1 MHFFLTNGWRSHK
14 KVSNRKNA
22 IRVQFVPCGPRSS
35 SSCKSTIIFIF
46 YGSCPNICGDLA
58 GWRGLSH
65 KRFFLFSFYFQRFA
79 GFIVKKCINSA
90 PPMRTICISQS
101 VAAANSICFL
111 YVPGRRIRAQ
121 PGIGCDTAEVW
132 LWCGRTALPPVN
144 QHNGQLSKAG

>member
-1 MHFFLTNGWRSHK
+1 MAVGRIK
-14 KVSNRKNA
+14 KCQIGKTEFR
-22 IRVQFVPCGPRSS
+22 PCGLRGF

-46 YGSCPNICGDLA
+46 YVIHPSIFHALTGET
-58 GWRGLSH
+58 GLSN

-79 GFIVKKCINSA
+79 GFIRKKCIKFA
-90 PPMRTICISQS
+90 PPPRTI
-101 VAAANSICFL
+101 SIAL